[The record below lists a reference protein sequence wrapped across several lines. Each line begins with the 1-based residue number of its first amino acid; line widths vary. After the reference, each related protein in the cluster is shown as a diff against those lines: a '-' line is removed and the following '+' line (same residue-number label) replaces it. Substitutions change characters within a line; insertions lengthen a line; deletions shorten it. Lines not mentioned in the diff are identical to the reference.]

1 MEESLI
7 TKHAVRKMY
16 HMIDNNNNRVSYS
29 AENNGE
35 LLYAPVLK
43 LLHCKIIHRPTH
55 MSGPPTRWKCLISDG
70 TYFMTAVANDSI
82 KYMFDSRAVRS
93 GTIFLANRFRIWVT
107 RRDMKVISLY
117 DITPLTHGTTDIN
130 IDDYKD
136 VNIIKMSDEVL
147 HEI

>member
-1 MEESLI
+1 
-7 TKHAVRKMY
+7 
-16 HMIDNNNNRVSYS
+16 
-29 AENNGE
+29 
-35 LLYAPVLK
+35 
-43 LLHCKIIHRPTH
+43 
-55 MSGPPTRWKCLISDG
+55 
-70 TYFMTAVANDSI
+70 MTAVANDSI

-93 GTIFLANRFRIWVT
+93 GTIFLANHFRIWVT